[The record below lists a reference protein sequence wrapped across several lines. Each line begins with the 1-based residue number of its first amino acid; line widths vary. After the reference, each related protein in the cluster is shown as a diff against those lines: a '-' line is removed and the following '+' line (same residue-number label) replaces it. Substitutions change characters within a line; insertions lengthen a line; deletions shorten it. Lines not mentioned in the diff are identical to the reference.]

1 MGKGAV
7 TELLLLKKLIINIW
21 ITPHTKDGGGRR
33 KKIKKKI
40 KSNNVLFQV
49 IKTKNN
55 LRTPQDAVT
64 MLTTKKGEVVPYYVV
79 F

>member
-1 MGKGAV
+1 M

-21 ITPHTKDGGGRR
+21 ITPHTKDGGEAS
-33 KKIKKKI
+33 KKKI
-40 KSNNVLFQV
+40 NSNNVLFQV